1 MRLKHN
7 KKRNTAFVYEALVR
21 ELTKSAV
28 KNDKSKMNKI
38 KTIIKEHFS
47 KDSTLKEE
55 LGIYKS
61 LYETSG
67 LDKDVA
73 EKVMVEAKIAYSK
86 LDKSKI
92 FREQSNLIKVINRS
106 LGTSVYTN
114 FVPNYKSLASIY
126 SIFSDSS
133 DVKQKVLLE
142 QKLLE
147 NLSKEQKQ
155 PEEKSPIDNLI
166 YKSFVKRFN
175 EKYKNQLNESQKNLL
190 TRYVTSFVDGGLELK
205 VAMNEEI
212 GELKKKLSTVSEH
225 PLISRD
231 EHMRAKAEKVLALLE
246 SYKTKEIDLGMI
258 QEVLKIQSLVEEL
271 EENGS

>member
-133 DVKQKVLLE
+133 DLKQKVLLE

-147 NLSKEQKQ
+147 NLSKEQEQ

-212 GELKKKLSTVSEH
+212 GELKKKLSTVF
-225 PLISRD
+225 
-231 EHMRAKAEKVLALLE
+231 
-246 SYKTKEIDLGMI
+246 
-258 QEVLKIQSLVEEL
+258 
-271 EENGS
+271 